1 MMTSDSIQIETIKPS
16 HARALEQ
23 LQRDC
28 FPTLGAGELMREKHF
43 LNHCRL
49 FAEGNFV
56 ALINDRVIGLGSGFL
71 INFDFDQPQHSFQ
84 EIIDG
89 GFYSHHDPDGDWYYG
104 GDISVHPDFRRRGA
118 GSLLYAARKGIVRKM
133 NRRGIVAG
141 GLIPGFTSYKGSM
154 SPSEY
159 VERVVAGDIYDSTLS
174 FQLGRGFEA
183 RGLLEN
189 YIEDEASD
197 NWATLIVWE
206 NPSFKAKC
214 RAVTLS
220 R

>member
-1 MMTSDSIQIETIKPS
+1 MLTGESIRIETIKPRY
-16 HARALEQ
+16 ARPLEQ

-28 FPTLGAGELMREKHF
+28 FPTLGEDELMREAHF

-49 FAEGNFV
+49 FPAGNFI
-56 ALINDRVIGLGSGFL
+56 ALYRDRVIGLGSGFL
-71 INFDFDQPQHSFQ
+71 IDFDFEHAQHRFQ

-89 GFYSHHDPDGDWYYG
+89 GFYSNHDPDGDWYYG
-104 GDISVHPDFRRRGA
+104 GDISVHPDFRRRGV
-118 GSLLYAARKGIVRKM
+118 GSQLYEARKGIVKQL

-141 GLIPGFTSYKGSM
+141 GLIPGFAEYKGSM

-159 VERVVAGDIYDSTLS
+159 VNKVGAGDIYDSTLS
-174 FQLGRGFEA
+174 FQLGRGFEV
-183 RGLLEN
+183 RGLLED

-206 NPSFKAKC
+206 NSSYKAN
-214 RAVTLS
+214 
-220 R
+220 